1 MNASK
6 ISRKLFVFD
15 WNGTI
20 LSDTVPSW
28 KAGNVA
34 LEFYGAEPI
43 PLKLHRETFCFP
55 IVPFYERHGVSEA
68 EVMERREEG
77 NETFQ
82 TAYSEFA
89 KNARTRTG
97 ARDLLN
103 HLNERD
109 VECIILSNYLTVRI
123 QEHLDR
129 LKIGAYF
136 SHVSGYDCDGTTIL
150 KSTTKVLRLQSY
162 MEEQGYAP
170 NEVVIIGDTMEEPEI
185 ARELGITSVGI
196 TGGYITDKRLR
207 EARPDY
213 IVHRLDAIK
222 TLGLL

>member
-1 MNASK
+1 MTK
-6 ISRKLFVFD
+6 RLFVFD

-34 LEFYGAEPI
+34 LEFYGVKPI
-43 PLKLHRETFCFP
+43 PLQLHRETFCFP
-55 IVPFYERHGVSEA
+55 IVPFYEIHGVSEK

-77 NETFQ
+77 NEAFQ
-82 TAYSEFA
+82 AAYSEFA

-97 ARDLLN
+97 ARVLLD
-103 HLNERD
+103 HLND
-109 VECIILSNYLTVRI
+109 QGAECIILSNYLTTRI

-129 LKIGAYF
+129 LKIGHYF

-150 KSTTKVLRLQSY
+150 KSTTKTLRLRSY
-162 MEEQGYAP
+162 MEEQGYASDH
-170 NEVVIIGDTMEEPEI
+170 VVIIGDTMEEPEI
-185 ARELGITSVGI
+185 ARELDITSVGI
-196 TGGYITDKRLR
+196 TGGYITERRLR

-213 IVHRLDAIK
+213 IVDRLDAIK

>member
-1 MNASK
+1 MLMPKS
-6 ISRKLFVFD
+6 LFVFD

-34 LEFYGAEPI
+34 LEFYGANPI
-43 PLKLHRETFCFP
+43 PLQLHRETFCFP
-55 IVPFYERHGVSEA
+55 IVPFYEIHGVSEE

-82 TAYSEFA
+82 AAYSKFA

-97 ARDLLN
+97 ARALLD
-103 HLNERD
+103 HLNDRG
-109 VECIILSNYLTVRI
+109 VECIILSNYLTTRI
-123 QEHLDR
+123 NEHLDR
-129 LKIGAYF
+129 LKIGHYF

-150 KSTTKVLRLQSY
+150 KSTTKTLRLRSY
-162 MEEQGYAP
+162 MEEQGYASDH
-170 NEVVIIGDTMEEPEI
+170 VVIIGDTMEEPEI

-196 TGGYITDKRLR
+196 TGGYITERRLR

-213 IVHRLDAIK
+213 IVDRLDAIK